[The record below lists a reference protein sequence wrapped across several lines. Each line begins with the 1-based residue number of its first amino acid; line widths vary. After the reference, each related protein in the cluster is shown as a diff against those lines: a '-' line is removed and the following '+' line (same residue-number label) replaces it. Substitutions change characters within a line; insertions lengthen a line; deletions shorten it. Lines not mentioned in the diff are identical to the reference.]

1 MVKHDVPCAPC
12 GNVKKCRTRE
22 CMTKIMPPEVL
33 TIVDKV
39 LPSSAKKG
47 LNQE

>member
-1 MVKHDVPCAPC
+1 MTI
-12 GNVKKCRTRE
+12 VKKCRTRE
-22 CMTKIMPPEVL
+22 CMTKITPQEVL

-39 LPSSAKKG
+39 FPSSVKKG